1 MKITSD
7 TVKALA
13 IGLLTIAGGL
23 VAYRA
28 FKLAQAAGQGIANMP
43 GQLSQALVDVGALV
57 KEQAGIA
64 AESMARVYDNTVGAA
79 VDGVGSVVREVAISS
94 GAYTPPDYVNEI
106 PVSQWDSG
114 IRAWVRAL
122 KSARKIKVQNV
133 DADFI
138 GWKFYSN
145 GTLISPAGEYFT
157 RDYASAAN
165 ETADGAAFA
174 PVWYQGAPIWDVGKV
189 LEQWQQEY

>member
-1 MKITSD
+1 MKTSESIKL
-7 TVKALA
+7 VAL
-13 IGLLTIAGGL
+13 GLVMMAGGL

-28 FKLAQAAGQGIANMP
+28 YKLAEAAGQGLANIP
-43 GQLSQALVDVGALV
+43 GQMGQALVDVGALV
-57 KEQAGIA
+57 KEQAAIA
-64 AESMARVYDNTVGAA
+64 AESLARVYGDTVGAA
-79 VDGVGSVVREVAISS
+79 VDTVGGVVREVAIGS
-94 GAYTPPDYVNEI
+94 GAYTPPEYVKEI
-106 PVSQWDSG
+106 PLAQWDSG
-114 IRAWVRAL
+114 IRAWVRAI
-122 KSARKIKVQNV
+122 KTARKIKVQNV

-174 PVWYQGAPIWDVGKV
+174 PVWFQGAPVWDVEKV
-189 LEQWQQEY
+189 LEQWQQQ